1 MIEENT
7 RSAKRKINM
16 SHCIYYAYWGDHN
29 VNPHPHLHDQLE
41 IYISLN
47 NIGDFF
53 LQEKRYPLS
62 VGSLF
67 LIRPFEI
74 HHGLCGT
81 NEMTN
86 RYAIRFPLEILKQL
100 STSNT
105 DLESLFQT
113 APHSIQLT
121 HQELAQISG
130 LMEILLQASPDTFGQ
145 DIQQNLLLFQFIL
158 VLARILHARG
168 PVRHPVSEEHNSL
181 VQQILQYI
189 HGHYREEISLEDLSG
204 HLYVSKSRLCKVFR
218 EHTGFTIGNYLTMYR
233 LQTACSLLEKGE
245 KVKEVGKAVGFRT
258 YTHFI
263 RTFTCKLGQSPKKF
277 IKAHT

>member
-1 MIEENT
+1 MMT
-7 RSAKRKINM
+7 
-16 SHCIYYAYWGDHN
+16 HCLYYTYWGDHN
-29 VNPHPHLHDQLE
+29 VNPRPHLHDQLE

-53 LQEKRYPLS
+53 LQEKKYPLQ

-67 LIRPFEI
+67 LIHPFEI
-74 HHGLCGT
+74 HHGFCGA
-81 NEMTN
+81 NETTN
-86 RYAIRFPLEILKQL
+86 RYAIRFPLGILKQL
-100 STSNT
+100 STADT
-105 DLESLFQT
+105 DLETLFRT
-113 APHSIQLT
+113 APQSIQLT
-121 HQELAQISG
+121 HQELAQVSG
-130 LMEILLQASPDTFGQ
+130 LMEGLLQPAPNRFAQ

-158 VLARILHARG
+158 ILARILHTREPARQPG
-168 PVRHPVSEEHNSL
+168 SGEYNGL

-189 HGHYREEISLEDLSG
+189 HGHYREEISLEELSA

-263 RTFTCKLGQSPKKF
+263 RTFTSKLGQPPKKF
-277 IKAHT
+277 IREHM